1 MWLPLKNINIKTA
14 LELVDCDYKL
24 IFCHKYLSEHLSC
37 FSKVASILERQG
49 TLVSTVN
56 FFLKKKKIIIIL
68 NSDSH

>member
-49 TLVSTVN
+49 TLVSTE
-56 FFLKKKKIIIIL
+56 FFFEKKKIIIIL